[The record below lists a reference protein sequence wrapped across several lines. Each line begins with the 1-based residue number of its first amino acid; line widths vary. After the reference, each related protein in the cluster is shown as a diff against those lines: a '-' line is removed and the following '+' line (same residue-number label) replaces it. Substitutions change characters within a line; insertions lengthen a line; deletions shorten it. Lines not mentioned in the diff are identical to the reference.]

1 MAYHDELMAHAL
13 NLIHFSPPSEMSLR
27 RAVSAAYYAV
37 FHLLIFE
44 STQHWDNTA
53 LRTALGRG
61 YDHGL
66 MRTTSNRVLDS
77 REFPY
82 TNEDPKVVATLKDIA
97 QGFSQLQQDRHFA
110 DYNLTQPL
118 DPGTALSQVK
128 RAEKIF
134 LTLPLIKNEQI
145 VQEYLTL
152 LLVKNRTV

>member
-13 NLIHFSPPSEMSLR
+13 NLFHLSPPSEMYLR

-44 STQHWDNTA
+44 STQHWDNAA
-53 LRTALGRG
+53 LRAALGRG
-61 YDHGL
+61 YDHAL

-82 TNEDPKVVATLKDIA
+82 TNEDPKVVAALKDVA
-97 QGFSQLQQDRHFA
+97 QGFSQLQQDPTSPTTTSR
-110 DYNLTQPL
+110 NRSILEP
-118 DPGTALSQVK
+118 ALGQVT

-134 LTLPLIKNEQI
+134 LTLPRIKNEQI

>member
-13 NLIHFSPPSEMSLR
+13 NLIHFSPPSEMLLR

-44 STQHWDNTA
+44 STQHWDNPA

-66 MRTTSNRVLDS
+66 MRSTSNRVLDG

-82 TNEDPKVVATLKDIA
+82 TNEDPRVVATLRDIA

-134 LTLPLIKNEQI
+134 LTLPPIKNEHI

>member
-1 MAYHDELMAHAL
+1 MAHAL
-13 NLIHFSPPSEMSLR
+13 NLIHSGPPSEMLLR

-44 STQHWDNTA
+44 STQHWDNAA

-66 MRTTSNRVLDS
+66 MRTTSNRVLDG

-82 TNEDPKVVATLKDIA
+82 TNEDPRVVATLRDIA

-134 LTLPLIKNEQI
+134 LTLPLM
-145 VQEYLTL
+145 
-152 LLVKNRTV
+152 

>member
-13 NLIHFSPPSEMSLR
+13 SLIHFSPPSEMSLR

-44 STQHWDNTA
+44 STQHWDNAA

-134 LTLPLIKNEQI
+134 LTLPLIKDEQI

>member
-13 NLIHFSPPSEMSLR
+13 NLIHINPPSEMYLR

-44 STQHWDNTA
+44 STQHWDNAA

-61 YDHGL
+61 YDHAL
-66 MRTTSNRVLDS
+66 MRTTSNRVLNS

-82 TNEDPKVVATLKDIA
+82 KNEEPKVVATLKDIA

-110 DYNLTQPL
+110 DYNLTQAL

-128 RAEKIF
+128 RAEKISSHF
-134 LTLPLIKNEQI
+134 P
-145 VQEYLTL
+145 
-152 LLVKNRTV
+152 

>member
-13 NLIHFSPPSEMSLR
+13 DLIHEDPPAEVYLR

-44 STQHWDNTA
+44 STQHWDNPA
-53 LRTALGRG
+53 LRAALGRG

-66 MRTTSNRVLDS
+66 MRTASNRVLDS

-82 TNEDPKVVATLKDIA
+82 KDEDPKVVGALREIA

-134 LTLPLIKNEQI
+134 RTLPLVKHEQI
-145 VQEYLTL
+145 TQEYLTL
-152 LLVKNRTV
+152 LLVRTRAV